1 MKPQACDYTEYHQNS
16 RHLNFRQLQD
26 VKDKANQLHG
36 INKYIQRPRPN
47 GLAGRQKRSVQP
59 DAAAVGNQLVELA
72 YRPGRSIK
80 SACMSGSYAPK
91 DMHSKHPGHRRE
103 ATATVESHLMLDSKF
118 TKTPAG
124 IISFLP
130 TTAQKRPFSS
140 AS

>member
-1 MKPQACDYTEYHQNS
+1 MRRE
-16 RHLNFRQLQD
+16 
-26 VKDKANQLHG
+26 
-36 INKYIQRPRPN
+36 
-47 GLAGRQKRSVQP
+47 KRSVQP
-59 DAAAVGNQLVELA
+59 EAAAVGNQLVKLA

-80 SACMSGSYAPK
+80 SACMSSSYAPK
-91 DMHSKHPGHRRE
+91 NMQKTYSRNPGHHRE

-124 IISFLP
+124 LISFLP